1 MMRVRRKWQP
11 TPVFL
16 PGEFYGQRSL
26 VGSSPWGCKESDTTE
41 RLALTHSW
49 CMCVWVLSH
58 FSQTLCDS
66 MEPSRLLCQRIL
78 QARLLEKVAL
88 SSFWGSSLP
97 RDRTHVSYFSCFEGQ
112 IAYHKQH
119 LGSPD
124 YVVVQFL
131 FFWGIAILFS
141 IVAAKMHIPSNSV
154 RVVPF
159 CTSLLVTGCLFD
171 RCEVISH
178 CGFDL
183 HFPDN

>member
-1 MMRVRRKWQP
+1 MRVRRKWQP

-58 FSQTLCDS
+58 FSQTLWLYGAQQAPLSTDS
-66 MEPSRLLCQRIL
+66 PGKTTGEGCPVLLLGIFPAQGLNSC
-78 QARLLEKVAL
+78 LLFLLHWRADC
-88 SSFWGSSLP
+88 LP
-97 RDRTHVSYFSCFEGQ
+97 LAAPGKS
-112 IAYHKQH
+112 
-119 LGSPD
+119 D

-154 RVVPF
+154 RVFPF